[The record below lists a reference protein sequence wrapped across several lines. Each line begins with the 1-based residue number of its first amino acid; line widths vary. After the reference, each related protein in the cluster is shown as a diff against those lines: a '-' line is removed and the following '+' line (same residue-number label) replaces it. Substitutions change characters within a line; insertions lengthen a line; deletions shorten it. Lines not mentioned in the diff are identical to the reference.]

1 MKYNCEIVQDL
12 LPLYQD
18 GVASDASVKMV
29 EEHLKE
35 CSTCPTFLQGIQKK
49 LPVRAGEPEPIQ
61 NSSRE
66 YLTLAKRIR
75 KTKWYW
81 RFAAAV
87 FISALIWTS
96 LMYSEGFRL
105 TPLNAAYASNIL
117 QKGQSLLA
125 DIKIADDKEL
135 YLINE
140 RGLYREIYVTY
151 SFPFWKYQYVFPD
164 YHIPQ
169 DAPLQLL
176 TQKNLGSDDPEIYLY
191 MVYTVRV
198 NDENVAVVE
207 LGRKDKLQQKNV
219 QEGMVS
225 FVWDESDNWDG
236 SAYWEGMI
244 KPEEL
249 IGTAFAANGTPLYT
263 LSYVNDEPV
272 WLKAP

>member
-1 MKYNCEIVQDL
+1 MKYNCDIVQDL

-18 GVASDASVKMV
+18 GVASDASAKMV

-35 CSTCPTFLQGIQKK
+35 CSACPTLLQGLQKR
-49 LPVRAGEPEPIQ
+49 LTADESVPEPSQ
-61 NSSRE
+61 NNSRE
-66 YLTLAKRIR
+66 YLTLAKRLR

-81 RFAAAV
+81 RFAVAV
-87 FISALIWTS
+87 FITALVWTS

-117 QKGQSLLA
+117 QKGQLLLA
-125 DIKIADDKEL
+125 DIKIAEDKEL

-164 YHIPQ
+164 YYIPK

-176 TQKNLGSDDPEIYLY
+176 TQKSLASDDPVTYLY
-191 MVYTVRV
+191 MVYSVAV

-207 LGRKDKLQQKNV
+207 LGRKDKLQRKNV
-219 QEGMVS
+219 QKGMVS

-236 SAYWEGMI
+236 SASWEGMI
-244 KPEEL
+244 KPGEL
-249 IGTAFAANGTPLYT
+249 IGTAYAANGTPLYT
-263 LSYVNDEPV
+263 LSYVKDEPV